1 MFFSIPPLMILI
13 PATLPFSVQIAP
25 ASVGLRAVI
34 APVVDRFVQ
43 PCFRL
48 FDRVLAPL
56 SVVGV
61 HQRCRYK
68 Q

>member
-1 MFFSIPPLMILI
+1 MFSSVPPLMILI
-13 PATLPFSVQIAP
+13 PATLPFGVQIPP

-34 APVVDRFVQ
+34 ASVVDGFVQ
-43 PCFRL
+43 PCFSL

-56 SVVGV
+56 SVVCV
-61 HQRCRYK
+61 HQRCRNK

>member
-1 MFFSIPPLMILI
+1 MVFSIPPLMILI
-13 PATLPFSVQIAP
+13 PATLPFGVQIPA

-34 APVVDRFVQ
+34 APVVDCFVQ

-48 FDRVLAPL
+48 FDRVLALL

-68 Q
+68 E